1 MELWINEEKGRRFMK
16 VGIIGAGG
24 VGSAAL
30 LSLVMRGVACQVVV
44 LDKNQGRANGVVADL
59 QYGATLSPAVEL
71 RAGGYDDLAEALLV
85 IVTAGINE
93 KTGGATDRSD
103 PAGRLK
109 LLDTNAAVYRD
120 IVPNIIAVAPHA
132 LILVVTDPPDP
143 LADLTRELAGHE
155 RVLSSGTFLDSLRF
169 RLHLARRLKV
179 NPMYVDAQVVGEHG
193 TSQVFLWSSA
203 RVGGTPIADLLE
215 TSGQSLDAFRQS
227 VEQDVRFANITIIE
241 GTGASQLGI
250 GMVTARI
257 AEAILRDEHAV
268 IPIGSYHPKYGV
280 TISLPSVL
288 GRQGVSRILEPE
300 MSIAERQGFER
311 SAEILRNAAARI
323 TSGATQPPAA
333 RTAG

>member
-1 MELWINEEKGRRFMK
+1 MK
-16 VGIIGAGG
+16 VGIVGAGG
-24 VGSAAL
+24 VGSASL
-30 LSLVMRGVACQVVV
+30 LSLVMRGVTCQVVV
-44 LDKNQGRANGVVADL
+44 LDKNYERAKGVVADL

-71 RAGGYDDLAEALLV
+71 RAGQYSDLADAVLV

-109 LLDTNAAVYRD
+109 LLDTNASVYRD
-120 IVPNIIAVAPHA
+120 IIPNIVAVAA
-132 LILVVTDPPDP
+132 GAVILVVTDPPDP
-143 LADLTRELAGHE
+143 LADLARDLAGHE

-169 RLHLARRLKV
+169 RLHLAKRLKV
-179 NPMYVDAQVVGEHG
+179 NPMYVEAQVVGEHG

-203 RVGGTPIADLLE
+203 RVGGTPIAELLE
-215 TSGQSLDAFRQS
+215 NSGQSMDAFRQS

-268 IPIGSYHPKYGV
+268 IPIGSYNPNYGV

-288 GRQGVSRILEPE
+288 GRQGVSQILEPE
-300 MSIAERQGFER
+300 MSEVERLGFQR
-311 SAEILRNAAARI
+311 SAEVLRNAAARI
-323 TSGATQPPAA
+323 VQAPAQ
-333 RTAG
+333 RPVRQAG

>member
-1 MELWINEEKGRRFMK
+1 MK

-24 VGSAAL
+24 VGSASL
-30 LSLVMRGVACQVVV
+30 LSLVMRGVACQVIV
-44 LDKNQGRANGVVADL
+44 LDKNHERAKGVVADL
-59 QYGATLSPAVEL
+59 QYGATLSPAVEI
-71 RAGGYDDLAEALLV
+71 RAGDYSDLTDAMLV

-103 PAGRLK
+103 PTGRLK
-109 LLDTNAAVYRD
+109 LLDINASVYRD
-120 IVPNIIAVAPHA
+120 IVPNIVAVAPQA

-143 LADLTRELAGHE
+143 LADLARQLAGHE

-169 RLHLARRLKV
+169 RLHLAKRLKV
-179 NPMYVDAQVVGEHG
+179 NPMYVEAQVVGEHG

-203 RVGGTPIADLLE
+203 RVGGTPIADLLKDA
-215 TSGQSLDAFRQS
+215 GQSMDDFRKS

-268 IPIGSYHPKYGV
+268 IPIGSYNPKYSV

-288 GRQGVSRILEPE
+288 GRQGVSKILEPD
-300 MSIAERQGFER
+300 MSEPERQGFQR
-311 SAEILRNAAARI
+311 SAEILRSAAARI
-323 TSGATQPPAA
+323 TQAPAQRQA
-333 RTAG
+333 RQGG

>member
-1 MELWINEEKGRRFMK
+1 MK
-16 VGIIGAGG
+16 VGIVGAGG
-24 VGSAAL
+24 VGSACL

-44 LDKNQGRANGVVADL
+44 VDKNHERAKGVVADL

-71 RAGGYDDLAEALLV
+71 RAGDYSDLADAVLL

-93 KTGGATDRSD
+93 KAGGATDRSD

-109 LLDTNAAVYRD
+109 LLDINAGVYRD
-120 IVPNIIAVAPHA
+120 IVPKIVAVAPQA

-143 LADLTRELAGHE
+143 LADLARQLAGHE

-169 RLHLARRLKV
+169 RLHLARRLNV
-179 NPMYVDAQVVGEHG
+179 NPMYVEAQVVGEHG

-203 RVGGTPIADLLE
+203 RVGGTPIGDLLKQ
-215 TSGQSLDAFRQS
+215 SGQSIDAFRES

-268 IPIGSYHPKYGV
+268 IPIGSYNPEYSV

-288 GRQGVSRILEPE
+288 GRQGVSQILEPE
-300 MSIAERQGFER
+300 MSEQERQGFHR
-311 SAEILRNAAARI
+311 SAAILRNAVARI
-323 TSGATQPPAA
+323 TQPPAQ
-333 RTAG
+333 RPVSQVG

>member
-1 MELWINEEKGRRFMK
+1 MK
-16 VGIIGAGG
+16 VGIVGAGG
-24 VGSAAL
+24 VGSATL
-30 LSLVMRGVACQVVV
+30 LSLVMRGVACQVIV
-44 LDKNQGRANGVVADL
+44 LDKNQERAKGVVADL

-71 RAGGYDDLAEALLV
+71 GAGDYSDLNDALLV

-109 LLDTNAAVYRD
+109 LLDVNAGVYRD
-120 IVPNIIAVAPHA
+120 IIPQIVAVAPQA

-143 LADLTRELAGHE
+143 LADLARRFAGHD

-169 RLHLARRLKV
+169 RLHLARRLNV
-179 NPMYVDAQVVGEHG
+179 NPMYVEAQVVGEHG

-203 RVGGTPIADLLE
+203 RVGGTPISNLLQK
-215 TSGQSLDAFRQS
+215 SDQSLESFQRS

-257 AEAILRDEHAV
+257 AEVILRDEHAV
-268 IPIGSYHPKYGV
+268 IPIGSYNPNYAV

-288 GRQGVSRILEPE
+288 GRQGVSQILAPE
-300 MSIAERQGFER
+300 MSEEERKKFQR
-311 SAEILRNAAARI
+311 SAEVLRNAAARI
-323 TSGATQPPAA
+323 TKPPAPRQA
-333 RTAG
+333 SQAG

>member
-1 MELWINEEKGRRFMK
+1 MK
-16 VGIIGAGG
+16 VGIVGAGG
-24 VGSAAL
+24 VGSACL

-44 LDKNQGRANGVVADL
+44 LDKNHERAKGVVADL

-71 RAGGYDDLAEALLV
+71 RAGDYSDLADAVLV

-93 KTGGATDRSD
+93 KTGGATDRGD

-109 LLDTNAAVYRD
+109 LLDTNAGVYRD
-120 IVPNIIAVAPHA
+120 IVAKIVAVAPQA

-143 LADLTRELAGHE
+143 LADLARGVAGHE
-155 RVLSSGTFLDSLRF
+155 RVLSTGTFLDTLRF

-179 NPMYVDAQVVGEHG
+179 NPMYVEAQVVGEHG

-203 RVGGTPIADLLE
+203 SVGGTPKYLLTE
-215 TSGQSLDAFRQS
+215 KSEQSLAEFQRD

-257 AEAILRDEHAV
+257 ADAILRDEQAV
-268 IPIGSYHPKYGV
+268 IPIGSYNPKYEV
-280 TISLPSVL
+280 TLSLPSVL
-288 GRQGVSRILEPE
+288 GRHCVSQIFEPE
-300 MSIAERQGFER
+300 MSEEERQGLQH
-311 SAEILRNAAARI
+311 SAEILRKTVARM
-323 TSGATQPPAA
+323 TLGRGA
-333 RTAG
+333 

>member
-1 MELWINEEKGRRFMK
+1 MK

-24 VGSAAL
+24 VGSATL

-44 LDKNQGRANGVVADL
+44 LDKNQERAKGVVADL

-71 RAGGYDDLAEALLV
+71 LAGDYSDLADAVLV

-93 KTGGATDRSD
+93 KAGGATDRSD

-109 LLDTNAAVYRD
+109 LLDINAGVYRD
-120 IVPNIIAVAPHA
+120 IIPRVVAIAPQA

-143 LADLTRELAGHE
+143 LADLSRELAGHQ

-179 NPMYVDAQVVGEHG
+179 NPMYVEAQVVGEHG

-203 RVGGTPIADLLE
+203 RVGGTPIAELLE
-215 TSGQSLDAFRQS
+215 RSGQSLDEFRKN

-257 AEAILRDEHAV
+257 AESILRDEHAV
-268 IPIGSYHPKYGV
+268 IPIGSYNPKYGA

-288 GRQGVSRILEPE
+288 GRQGITQILEPE
-300 MSIAERQGFER
+300 MSGDELQKFQR
-311 SAEILRNAAARI
+311 SAEVLRNAAARI
-323 TSGATQPPAA
+323 TKPPAPRQA
-333 RTAG
+333 SQAG

>member
-1 MELWINEEKGRRFMK
+1 MK
-16 VGIIGAGG
+16 VGIVGAGG
-24 VGSAAL
+24 VGSASL

-44 LDKNQGRANGVVADL
+44 LDKNHERAKGVVADL

-71 RAGGYDDLAEALLV
+71 RAGEYSDLADAVLV

-103 PAGRLK
+103 PAGRLR
-109 LLDTNAAVYRD
+109 LLDTNATVYRD
-120 IVPNIIAVAPHA
+120 IIPNLLAVAPKA
-132 LILVVTDPPDP
+132 VILVVTDPPDP
-143 LADLTRELAGHE
+143 LADLARNLAGHE
-155 RVLSSGTFLDSLRF
+155 RVLSSGTFLDTLRF
-169 RLHLARRLKV
+169 RLHLAKRLKV
-179 NPMYVDAQVVGEHG
+179 NPMYVEAQVVGEHG

-203 RVGGTPIADLLE
+203 RVGGAPIAELLE
-215 TSGQSLDAFRQS
+215 KSGQSMDSFRQN

-268 IPIGSYHPKYGV
+268 IPIGSYNPNYGV

-288 GRQGVSRILEPE
+288 GRQGVTQILEPE
-300 MSIAERQGFER
+300 MSEAERQGFQR
-311 SAEILRNAAARI
+311 SAEVLRNAAARI
-323 TSGATQPPAA
+323 TEAPAQ
-333 RTAG
+333 RPVRQAG